1 MTKRKQ
7 WGVMAAAAAV
17 VMAVGGASTLAQD
30 KMAAVKE
37 RQDLMDRQSDDLK
50 AINAYITGKG
60 EQAAAVAKVQDMIVV
75 AGKIGDAR
83 LWPAGTAI
91 ADLPAKATRA
101 KPEIWQQMDKFSA
114 IPAALKAEEEKL
126 LAAVQKGDKD
136 GAKTA
141 FADMNKNGCGTCHG
155 SFRGPEIK

>member
-1 MTKRKQ
+1 MSRYMQ
-7 WGVMAAAAAV
+7 WGVVAAAAAV
-17 VMAVGGASTLAQD
+17 VIAVGGAGTLAQD
-30 KMAAVKE
+30 KMAVVKE
-37 RQDLMDRQSDDLK
+37 RQNLMDQQSDDLK
-50 AINAYITGKG
+50 VINAYITGSG
-60 EQAAAVAKVQDMIVV
+60 EQAAAVAKVQDLIVV

-91 ADLPAKATRA
+91 ADLPEKATRA

-114 IPAALKAEEEKL
+114 IPAALKAEEEKV

-141 FADMNKNGCGTCHG
+141 IADMNKNGCGACHG